1 MNKILDYILKNI
13 KIILFFIII
22 FIIIFTLQNKRI
34 EKLNDKISN
43 EIKLKNALLDT
54 ISTYRNKNNELVSEK
69 LTMQETIK
77 NLNEISGKLNSM
89 QKELINRINNLE
101 NKNNIIAAAL
111 IETNLKIDSFLHDGE
126 TIVDT
131 ITNKIVFKDNYSN
144 KNKFVTYK
152 FTVYDIKPIS
162 IEKTPF
168 LLIDSLYFPNKQ
180 YIDFQWKNVKKMGY
194 PVSFSITNSNDFF
207 KTENIESY
215 VIPNITK
222 EHLNPNGW
230 QKVQNF
236 YYKNKN
242 SVIYTTIGVGVGVLG
257 TLLISN

>member
-180 YIDFQWKNVKKMGY
+180 YIDFQW
-194 PVSFSITNSNDFF
+194 
-207 KTENIESY
+207 
-215 VIPNITK
+215 
-222 EHLNPNGW
+222 
-230 QKVQNF
+230 
-236 YYKNKN
+236 
-242 SVIYTTIGVGVGVLG
+242 
-257 TLLISN
+257 